1 MTNQQKCGVINRERG
16 GVSSYI
22 KPAAAFKKLDAAKI
36 LKQNVYI
43 YGATGYGKTELIRQY
58 FKNDKYIYIPC
69 RQNSCDMSRIPEK
82 FSRTAAVVIDNINAV
97 ESAEI
102 RCEIK
107 ALCGRKDIWV
117 IIVGRSRMPGWL
129 FDTFITKNMLLITED
144 DLALSE
150 EGIDKYMTVGGDNS
164 YR

>member
-1 MTNQQKCGVINRERG
+1 
-16 GVSSYI
+16 
-22 KPAAAFKKLDAAKI
+22 
-36 LKQNVYI
+36 
-43 YGATGYGKTELIRQY
+43 
-58 FKNDKYIYIPC
+58 
-69 RQNSCDMSRIPEK
+69 MSRIPEK

-102 RCEIK
+102 RSEIK

-117 IIVGRSRMPGWL
+117 IIAGRSRMPGWL

-150 EGIDKYMTVGGDNS
+150 EGIDKYMRSEGIILTADELRFQRQCSEGNLYGVKFTAQQLLAGDKIGRELFEKTALCS
-164 YR
+164 KTILKIILSPR